1 MAVHEITINKHAIL
15 PPIISNCD
23 KEFLERMQRYII
35 VETERVGCTEEGPA
49 DEYFII
55 YRNVFDKI
63 IEHVTA
69 YKRVLTSIK
78 QEYDSFIETIK
89 KGQRNALYLHGKLK
103 VLAAEPTTLIYHRKR
118 AAQLEAKIRV
128 IKANSLKIQMQLSK
142 LRQLRRKCSED
153 EIKNLTTVVNPARP
167 IPGMTLE
174 ESVDLDTLDEYLIR
188 LEEKYEEVK
197 NYSLVKYIPHMRK
210 TDLDE
215 ETVRALRRRDEAE
228 ALNNELRFRHRKTE
242 MVSNAFL
249 SWIKSDMSVSFQDF
263 VIQLSK
269 TQRLLQDDQTL
280 IEELLEEDP
289 HKAKEAEVLLDYIE
303 RFNELFTNGE
313 YESAAI
319 FAVNSPRGILR
330 NMATMKKFR
339 SAGKIKGKTLPLLL
353 FFEALFSTSRAARK
367 SVNAQ
372 LTVEGIKCGLAEKRL
387 DLVIH
392 WVTRQK
398 LTFSEHAGD
407 IICQYAEKEP
417 YHKSKCLALAQII
430 YHECGLHKKAV
441 LCLCK
446 QGQIY
451 GAMEYIQQCKD
462 FSYDDLMNIV
472 VMHPQVEFIYCLTKP
487 WKEKQPLLSICRI
500 ILHFFANGMKKAG
513 LNLLSELAK
522 DGKKTMEEF
531 MTSDLFC
538 SLTDWQ
544 DLANLCFQQGFGS
557 LSNDI
562 ISILRSQEGVSEI
575 PADGE
580 VNVMEHVFW

>member
-1 MAVHEITINKHAIL
+1 MSVHEITINKHAIL

-69 YKRVLTSIK
+69 YKSVLTSIK
-78 QEYDSFIETIK
+78 QEYDSFIEKIK
-89 KGQRNALYLHGKLK
+89 KSQRSALYLHGKLK
-103 VLAAEPTTLIYHRKR
+103 VLAAEPTTFIYHRKR

-128 IKANSLKIQMQLSK
+128 IKENSLKIQTQLSK

-153 EIKNLTTVVNPARP
+153 EIQNLTTIVNPARP

-174 ESVDLDTLDEYLIR
+174 ESLDLDCLDEYLNR

-210 TDLDE
+210 ADLDE
-215 ETVRALRRRDEAE
+215 ETIRALHRRDEAE
-228 ALNNELRFRHRKTE
+228 ALNNELRLRHRKTE
-242 MVSNAFL
+242 MVSSAFL
-249 SWIKSDMSVSFQDF
+249 SWIKSDMSISFQDF
-263 VIQLSK
+263 VIHLSK
-269 TQRLLQDDQTL
+269 TQRLLQDDQIL

-330 NMATMKKFR
+330 NIATMKKFK
-339 SAGKIKGKTLPLLL
+339 SAGKIRGKTLPLLL
-353 FFEALFSTSRAARK
+353 FFEALFNTSRAARK
-367 SVNAQ
+367 SINAQ

-387 DLVIH
+387 DLVMH

-398 LTFSEHAGD
+398 LTFSESAGD
-407 IICQYAEKEP
+407 IICQYAEQEP

-472 VMHPQVEFIYCLTKP
+472 VMYPQVEFINCLTKP
-487 WKEKQPLLSICRI
+487 WKDRSPLLSICLI
-500 ILHFFANGMKKAG
+500 VLHFFANGMKKEG
-513 LNLLSELAK
+513 LNLLQELAK
-522 DGKKTMEEF
+522 NGKKTTEEF
-531 MTSDLFC
+531 MTTDLFC

-544 DLANLCFQQGFGS
+544 DLANLSFQQGFGS

-562 ISILRSQEGVSEI
+562 ISILRSQDGVSEI
-575 PADGE
+575 PVDGE

>member
-228 ALNNELRFRHRKTE
+228 ALNNELRF
-242 MVSNAFL
+242 
-249 SWIKSDMSVSFQDF
+249 
-263 VIQLSK
+263 
-269 TQRLLQDDQTL
+269 
-280 IEELLEEDP
+280 
-289 HKAKEAEVLLDYIE
+289 